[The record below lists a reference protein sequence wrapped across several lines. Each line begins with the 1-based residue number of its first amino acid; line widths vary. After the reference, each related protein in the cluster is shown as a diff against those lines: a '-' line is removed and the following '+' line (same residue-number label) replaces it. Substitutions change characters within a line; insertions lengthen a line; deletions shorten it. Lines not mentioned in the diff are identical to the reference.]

1 MIRFQLWLIMQKET
15 KKRISSSHESAR
27 IFDKVLGL
35 AFTICFAILGL
46 IFAGKWIDNKFGFR
60 HLFTIIFAAWGFSAS
75 MVYLYIMLKK
85 DKL

>member
-1 MIRFQLWLIMQKET
+1 MIRFELWFIMQKEL

-27 IFDKVLGL
+27 VFDKVIGL
-35 AFTICFAILGL
+35 AFTICFAVLGL
-46 IFAGKWIDNKFGFR
+46 ILAGRWIDKQFGFQ
-60 HLFTIIFAAWGFSAS
+60 HFFTIIFAAWGFSAS